1 MFGSRKQPPIRTLV
15 GEGTVIEGEIRFSEG
30 LRIDGKVLGNV
41 IAVGDERN
49 VLVIG
54 EKASIA
60 GRVKAGHVIVNGEV
74 RGPVESD
81 ELLELQPKARIEGNV
96 RYERLEMHQGAQV
109 HGELKPLAAEDKP
122 AAPLKLAAN
131 AGLSALSH
139 NTRVAGDR
147 PSQQELP

>member
-1 MFGSRKQPPIRTLV
+1 MFGMRRQPPIRTLV
-15 GEGTVIEGEIRFSEG
+15 GEGTVIEGEIRFTEG
-30 LRIDGKVLGNV
+30 LRIDGRVLGNV
-41 IAVGDERN
+41 LALGSERN
-49 VLVIG
+49 LLVIG

-109 HGELKPLAAEDKP
+109 HGELRPLNAEDKP
-122 AAPLKLAAN
+122 ALRLAAA
-131 AGLSALSH
+131 AGMSALGH
-139 NTRVAGDR
+139 NTRPVPADR
-147 PSQQELP
+147 ESQESP